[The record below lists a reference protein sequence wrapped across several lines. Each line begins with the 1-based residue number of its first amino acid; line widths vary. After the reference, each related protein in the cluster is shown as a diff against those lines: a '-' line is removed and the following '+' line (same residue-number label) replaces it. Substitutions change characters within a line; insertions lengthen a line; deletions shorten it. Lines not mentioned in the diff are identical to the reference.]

1 MTKMLAHPV
10 ACCCMLL
17 GVDAESLK
25 PVKLL
30 AHVLTDARIPN
41 NGESLGQ
48 QCCVRCT
55 GLYFG
60 VGRITKLKPGDFKS
74 AVHSYHLDSDR
85 ELEKR
90 SLHLSG
96 HSKKGVSYFNL
107 PYTSKLHYIL

>member
-1 MTKMLAHPV
+1 MLHLLAHPV
-10 ACCCMLL
+10 ACCSMLF

-41 NGESLGQ
+41 NGGSLGQ

-55 GLYFG
+55 GLYFRL
-60 VGRITKLKPGDFKS
+60 GRIKKLKLGDFKS
-74 AVHSYHLDSDR
+74 AVHSYRLHSDR

-90 SLHLSG
+90 SLH
-96 HSKKGVSYFNL
+96 
-107 PYTSKLHYIL
+107 